1 RVAGRRRRVARQPAP
16 ASPDSVP
23 AAGHDARRRLSRLR
37 PGRWPR
43 RPTPP
48 RPTPPR
54 PLASTPDAAS
64 PDSAPAADLD
74 ARRRLREELVVDD
87 VPRLERLLCRGVD
100 CETIQINKAPKLKV
114 LGPLSPHVSKIRIAN
129 LVFQG
134 RIPPSLGHSI
144 CTVNILALKF
154 SGPDLKAILGVLSC
168 FPCLEKLYVIWDIYL
183 KAKMKNLHQYDPL
196 NPVKCL
202 ESHLKV
208 LVLKNYTGG
217 EEEVG
222 FAKFFVFNARVVKE
236 INFAVCDRIA
246 IDKNWMTDQLRLL
259 QVEARASQDARLK
272 FRSGYSH
279 LQTNYVN
286 SSDLS
291 IADPFS

>member
-1 RVAGRRRRVARQPAP
+1 MHNCF
-16 ASPDSVP
+16 SC
-23 AAGHDARRRLSRLR
+23 
-37 PGRWPR
+37 
-43 RPTPP
+43 
-48 RPTPPR
+48 
-54 PLASTPDAAS
+54 PLFSF
-64 PDSAPAADLD
+64 L
-74 ARRRLREELVVDD
+74 
-87 VPRLERLLCRGVD
+87 
-100 CETIQINKAPKLKV
+100 
-114 LGPLSPHVSKIRIAN
+114 
-129 LVFQG
+129 QG